1 MINMKAVEILLLIS
15 ELEGSSTHTKKHG
28 FLEDSEILNEMKGRY
43 YKMYFKLKKE
53 ENAKSKM

>member
-1 MINMKAVEILLLIS
+1 MKAVEILLLLS
-15 ELEGSSTHTKKHG
+15 ELEGASAHTRKHG
-28 FLEDSEILNEMKGRY
+28 FLEDSEVLNEMKGRY